1 MEKRA
6 QADELQQSVL
16 ALVDSSVSYGLSLA
30 TAVGILIA
38 GYIISKWA
46 SRAIRRRLEA
56 VDRFDRT
63 LIPIV
68 AQIARYAIL
77 IFTGILVLAEFGIQ
91 TTSIIAVLGA
101 AGLAIGLALQ
111 GTLQNVAAGL
121 MLLMIRPFRVGDYVD
136 VADSSG
142 TVDEIGLFMTRLH
155 TPQSIFIA
163 IPNSKIW
170 SNTITNYSMRPNRRL
185 DLTIGISYDDDIDT
199 AVALLLELVKKDD
212 RVLPDPEPR
221 VIVKALGESSVDLQI
236 RVWARRQDF
245 WDVHFKLVRDAKY
258 ALDEAGISIPYP
270 HRQVIMSEAAPAA

>member
-1 MEKRA
+1 
-6 QADELQQSVL
+6 
-16 ALVDSSVSYGLSLA
+16 
-30 TAVGILIA
+30 
-38 GYIISKWA
+38 
-46 SRAIRRRLEA
+46 
-56 VDRFDRT
+56 
-63 LIPIV
+63 
-68 AQIARYAIL
+68 
-77 IFTGILVLAEFGIQ
+77 
-91 TTSIIAVLGA
+91 
-101 AGLAIGLALQ
+101 
-111 GTLQNVAAGL
+111 
-121 MLLMIRPFRVGDYVD
+121 
-136 VADSSG
+136 
-142 TVDEIGLFMTRLH
+142 

-270 HRQVIMSEAAPAA
+270 HRQIVMSEAAPAA